1 MPRLCHV
8 VTLYP
13 MQASKEILTNS
24 LVALKAKP
32 TEEKPAV
39 VVDEAS
45 DGEVKAARQK
55 RSVSVSVSPSQ
66 V

>member
-1 MPRLCHV
+1 
-8 VTLYP
+8 

-32 TEEKPAV
+32 TEEKPAI

-66 V
+66 F